1 MEHCLKYVWTLG
13 DEATCWKVAHIWH
26 QKLSAKDRKLTAFTA
41 LFSLE
46 GEEALDV
53 MQYAAERHQFGPPLP
68 PLGSFKDEAE
78 WWASRASLNEVKYYL
93 AALFQVLPPNL
104 KKEFQAYINSKPDE
118 GMAA

>member
-1 MEHCLKYVWTLG
+1 MENCLKYVWTLA
-13 DEATCWKVAHIWH
+13 DEATCWRVAHIWH
-26 QKLSAKDRKLTAFTA
+26 QKLSAKDRKLAAFTA

-53 MQYAAERHQFGPPLP
+53 MEYAAERHQFGSPLP

-78 WWASRASLNEVKYYL
+78 WWASRVSLEEVKYYL
-93 AALFQVLPPNL
+93 AALFQVLPPHL
-104 KKEFQAYINSKPDE
+104 KKEFRAYINANSDE

>member
-26 QKLSAKDRKLTAFTA
+26 QKLSAKDRKLAAFTA

-46 GEEALDV
+46 GEEALDIIEYV
-53 MQYAAERHQFGPPLP
+53 AERHQFGPPLP

-78 WWASRASLNEVKYYL
+78 WWASRATEDELRYYL
-93 AALFQVLPPNL
+93 VALFIAFPEHLQVS
-104 KKEFQAYINSKPDE
+104 FSDYASKYCRE
-118 GMAA
+118 RAIA